1 MRVRVRHTIVK
12 QAARFQRI
20 AVEAQPAM
28 RGIVSENID
37 YGRDLAKALARVNS
51 GPHGAAYYKRINSET
66 TGLLEGEFG
75 PDGSPKTEFVGVGFR
90 SGTNTDL
97 DRAGEKVGQSA
108 AADVRKA
115 LTRLFR

>member
-1 MRVRVRHTIVK
+1 MRVRVRHTIDK
-12 QAARFQRI
+12 QAARLERV
-20 AVEAQPAM
+20 AVETGPALH
-28 RGIVSENID
+28 GIVSENID
-37 YGRDLAKALARVNS
+37 YGRDLAKALARVNA
-51 GPHGAAYYKRINSET
+51 GPHGKSFHKRINSEM
-66 TGLLEGEFG
+66 TGLLAGEFG